1 MIYVFE
7 GKDRL
12 LIQERINK
20 VIASYNIEKDEIEY
34 FNSKSNVANVMESAW
49 SFSFFSDYK
58 MIIYESPSFLTQQ
71 ESANLFE
78 KYINNSNDKT
88 ILVITCSAL
97 DGRKKISS
105 LLKKSTNYELI
116 ESLNHKNKRA
126 YILSGFKNKDISLD
140 NSLLNQFV
148 AKMPLN
154 AGIIQLEI
162 DKIALNQNKIN
173 SDLIDELICEYHDDS
188 TFEFVDVILNQNLES
203 ALKYFERLKSSNSV
217 MQIIGALSSK
227 LRLIYQVSVLNKK
240 YVEKDII
247 VILNSKPYP
256 VKLAYDYIYKKKSS
270 FYLKLLFQL
279 SELSYNIRH
288 GKIDAHLGF
297 ELFLINKER
306 I

>member
-7 GKDRL
+7 GKDRF
-12 LIQERINK
+12 LIQEKINK
-20 VIASYNIEKDEIEY
+20 IITSYNIEKDEIEY
-34 FNSKSNVANVMESAW
+34 FNSKSNVVNVMESAW

-58 MIIYESPSFLTQQ
+58 MIIYENPSFLTQQ
-71 ESANLFE
+71 ENANLFE
-78 KYINNSNDKT
+78 KYIDNSNDKT
-88 ILVITCSAL
+88 ILIITCSAL

-105 LLKKSTNYELI
+105 LLKKNTNYELI

-126 YILSGFKNKDISLD
+126 YILNEFKNKNISLD

-148 AKMPLN
+148 GKMPLN

-162 DKIALNQNKIN
+162 DKIALNQNKIT
-173 SDLIDELICEYHDDS
+173 SDLIDELTCEYHDDS

-217 MQIIGALSSK
+217 MQIVGALASK

-288 GKIDAHLGF
+288 GKIDANLGF
-297 ELFLINKER
+297 ELFLINKEK